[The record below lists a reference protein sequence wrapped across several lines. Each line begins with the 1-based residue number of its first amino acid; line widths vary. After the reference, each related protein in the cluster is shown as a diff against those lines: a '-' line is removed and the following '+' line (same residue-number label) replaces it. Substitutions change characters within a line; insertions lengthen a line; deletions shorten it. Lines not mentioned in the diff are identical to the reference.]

1 MSTNR
6 NEGEVLGPD
15 PGNVGPAI
23 PVRVRGMKLFF
34 QQFKA
39 LMIKN
44 ALLAWRNRTATFLQ
58 LCSSFFFI
66 LLIFLVDVSV
76 KAALTNYTEFRDTPN
91 PNVVEVQPIMACEN
105 AFNILTPCYDF
116 LWSGNNS
123 KIITSLVQNIS
134 ANNPGRPINSS
145 RIIGF
150 ANPSD
155 VDVWLL
161 AHPMRTPGAL
171 HFAFTEKGDLGFAVQ
186 TNSTSKVRRG
196 TFENPTFDHQVP
208 LQAAAEREIARY
220 IAQDWTI
227 GWQPSYSEFAHPPYQ
242 SLSAIP
248 LAGPTFLFAAAMF
261 NFVTQA
267 ANLVIERELKLRQA
281 MATMGL
287 MDSVFWSTWL
297 VWELIVA
304 LVTCI
309 LLICFGMIFQL
320 AFFLKNSFVV
330 LFLVFFLFWVAMTGL
345 AFLVSTFMR
354 KSANANTIGFFIFLL
369 GFVLQLMVM
378 FGFPYTNDFSG
389 FWRVIFSLF
398 PPDLLTLSLK
408 YLTDATKLPQSPG
421 VSLSEINKCTLGNA
435 GCTNTLVVGSSGTHL
450 KYLTKLNLSEINKCT
465 LGNTGSS
472 NTLVSS
478 CHAVTEASIYVW
490 LIGDFFLFFIL
501 AIYFDNASI
510 YVWLIGDFFLFFILA
525 IYFDNVLP
533 DANGIR
539 KPIFYFFY
547 PSFWTGKAS
556 FAKYNNGGSG
566 KADPGL
572 ERVGEED
579 EDVREE
585 EELVKGQAER
595 GEVDADMAVSVRGLV
610 KTFPKKWRMKGLKC
624 KVMPPFHA
632 IKGTWF
638 NVEKDKL
645 FCLLGPNGAGKS
657 TTIHCLTGILP
668 TTAGDGLKNLYSIR
682 DPGSMAAIRAIMG
695 VCPQFDILW
704 SCDLPLTTNLSH
716 RSSPSSLHPPLQV
729 SDTGTL
735 SAIQAAWRPSAPSWA
750 CLIYG
755 HSIRDPGSM
764 AAIRAIMGVCP
775 QFDILW
781 DRLTSQEHLYLFARI
796 KGLLP
801 SQIPKE
807 CSMLLEEVKLTNVT
821 RSRTSGYSGGMKRRL
836 SVAIALIGDPK
847 IVFLDEPT
855 TGMDPVSRRH
865 VWDIIERAKRGRAIV
880 LTTHS
885 MEEAD
890 ILGDRIAIMA
900 KGRMRCI
907 GTSIHLK
914 NRFGA
919 GFVVTVGVRRPAR
932 VVNSAAAGGGE
943 NSAAETSNG
952 SSPLSSSAVSP
963 DGTPGDNVE
972 AVKGFFYDRL
982 GVQAEEESQG
992 YITFLALAPFPLSLE
1007 TVLYRFD
1014 RLGVQAEEE
1023 SQGYITFLVPRSK
1036 ETMLTTFFR
1045 ELKQKK
1051 RELGVIETH
1060 LSRSTL
1066 DQQKKRELGVTET
1079 HLSLSTLEEV
1089 FLTIARKAELE
1100 TAQVEERFEAITL
1113 VDGRTLQWEEVFLTI
1128 ARKAEFET
1136 AQVEERFEAITLAD
1150 RTLQVPIGA
1159 ECVAIP
1165 PSASANEEDA
1175 DVDAGQSQPLMVVDI
1190 TWHQDEAGC
1199 LRIASYSEP
1208 RQADSGELNVTK
1220 GF

>member
-435 GCTNTLVVGSSGTHL
+435 GCTNTL
-450 KYLTKLNLSEINKCT
+450 
-465 LGNTGSS
+465 
-472 NTLVSS
+472 
-478 CHAVTEASIYVW
+478 
-490 LIGDFFLFFIL
+490 
-501 AIYFDNASI
+501 ASI

-668 TTAGDGLKNLYSIR
+668 TTAGDG
-682 DPGSMAAIRAIMG
+682 
-695 VCPQFDILW
+695 
-704 SCDLPLTTNLSH
+704 
-716 RSSPSSLHPPLQV
+716 
-729 SDTGTL
+729 
-735 SAIQAAWRPSAPSWA
+735 
-750 CLIYG
+750 LIYG

-992 YITFLALAPFPLSLE
+992 YITFL
-1007 TVLYRFD
+1007 
-1014 RLGVQAEEE
+1014 
-1023 SQGYITFLVPRSK
+1023 VPRSK

-1045 ELKQKK
+1045 ELK
-1051 RELGVIETH
+1051 
-1060 LSRSTL
+1060 
-1066 DQQKKRELGVTET
+1066 QKKRELGVTET

-1113 VDGRTLQWEEVFLTI
+1113 VDG
-1128 ARKAEFET
+1128 
-1136 AQVEERFEAITLAD
+1136 

>member
-1 MSTNR
+1 MYLWTTRMTFPLTVRTSPIPTLLAVPKATA
-6 NEGEVLGPD
+6 EGAGRVLGGCWEGAGWVVGRYTGRDESSPGIIVNVTDQVMVGAFKLVILAGSGRDNYSAGSDLTGCEASVEMVLSNALGDGAMLPVDDTAIYFILASPD
-15 PGNVGPAI
+15 VALAAPYENTYMCDDWCSLRQHLNFTAWDGSTSSIRYVVIGDASKCPEKCAHLFGHLSSPNGNIYEDAAVNVIARELASFATNPEKD
-23 PVRVRGMKLFF
+23 VRGMKLYF

-105 AFNILTPCYDF
+105 AFNILKPCYDF

-134 ANNPGRPINSS
+134 ANNPGRPINAS
-145 RIIGF
+145 RILGF

-196 TFENPTFDHQVP
+196 AFENPTFDHQVP

-297 VWELIVA
+297 VWELLVA
-304 LVTCI
+304 FVTCI
-309 LLICFGMIFQL
+309 LLICFGMMFQF

-354 KSANANTIGFFIFLL
+354 KSANANTVGFFIFLL

-408 YLTDATKLPQSPG
+408 YLTDATKLPESPG

-435 GCTNTLVVGSSGTHL
+435 GCTNTL
-450 KYLTKLNLSEINKCT
+450 
-465 LGNTGSS
+465 
-472 NTLVSS
+472 
-478 CHAVTEASIYVW
+478 ASIYMW
-490 LIGDFFLFFIL
+490 LIGDFFI
-501 AIYFDNASI
+501 
-510 YVWLIGDFFLFFILA
+510 FFILA

-539 KPIFYFFY
+539 KPILYFFY

-556 FAKYNNGGSG
+556 FARHNDG

-572 ERVGEED
+572 ELVGEED
-579 EDVREE
+579 EDVQEE
-585 EELVKGQAER
+585 EERVKGQAER
-595 GEVDADMAVSVRGLV
+595 GEVDADVAVSVRGLV
-610 KTFPKKWRMKGLKC
+610 KTFPKKFKMKGLKC
-624 KVMPPFHA
+624 KMMPPFHA

-668 TTAGDGLKNLYSIR
+668 TTAGDGL
-682 DPGSMAAIRAIMG
+682 
-695 VCPQFDILW
+695 
-704 SCDLPLTTNLSH
+704 
-716 RSSPSSLHPPLQV
+716 
-729 SDTGTL
+729 
-735 SAIQAAWRPSAPSWA
+735 
-750 CLIYG
+750 IYG

-781 DRLTSQEHLYLFARI
+781 DRLTSQEHLFLFARI

-807 CSMLLEEVKLTNVT
+807 CAMLLEEVKLTNVT
-821 RSRTSGYSGGMKRRL
+821 KSRTSGYSGGMKRRL

-865 VWDIIERAKRGRAIV
+865 VWDIMERAKRGRAIV

-919 GFVVTVGVRRPAR
+919 GFVVTVGVRRPGR
-932 VVNSAAAGGGE
+932 VGNAAAAGAAPGGAGAE
-943 NSAAETSNG
+943 DSAAETSNG

-982 GVQAEEESQG
+982 GVQ
-992 YITFLALAPFPLSLE
+992 P
-1007 TVLYRFD
+1007 V
-1014 RLGVQAEEE
+1014 EE

-1051 RELGVIETH
+1051 RELGV
-1060 LSRSTL
+1060 
-1066 DQQKKRELGVTET
+1066 TET

-1100 TAQVEERFEAITL
+1100 TAQAEERFEAITL
-1113 VDGRTLQWEEVFLTI
+1113 VDG
-1128 ARKAEFET
+1128 
-1136 AQVEERFEAITLAD
+1136 

-1165 PSASANEEDA
+1165 PSASANEDDA

-1199 LRIASYSEP
+1199 LRITTYSEP
-1208 RQADSGELNVTK
+1208 RQAGSGELNVTK